1 MDYVDAVAI
10 ATIIKKNLSVSSRGS
25 LVSSLGRYITKELRV
40 DLSENEWQ
48 NLCYDESEGI
58 PKGLHEE
65 NKIMASKVQ
74 KNPNRLTSKEMD
86 VIIKRA
92 QKKLTQETGYGI
104 KEVCEIPGQESG

>member
-10 ATIIKKNLSVSSRGS
+10 ATIVKKNLSVNTRGP
-25 LVSSLGRYITKELRV
+25 LVASLGRYITKELRV

-48 NLCYDESEGI
+48 NLCYDEEEGI
-58 PKGLHEE
+58 PKGLHEA
-65 NKIMASKVQ
+65 NKKIASKD
-74 KNPNRLTSKEMD
+74 NIDPNRPSSAQMD

-104 KEVCEIPGQESG
+104 KEVCEIPGQGDG